1 MRRTAMKTLP
11 AIAAMLALTACATGP
26 QFDTDGVNR
35 DLQPRQAAADQ
46 MRDEQVLWGGTI
58 LSVQPQ
64 QDTTQIEVLAYPLD
78 RGQQPRIDRSS
89 QGRFLIMADGYLE
102 PADYSEG
109 RQITVRGPLTEAQ
122 TATIGEADYRYA
134 VVRADDLHLWP
145 RQSSGQAR
153 NEPRVNFGIGIG
165 IMR

>member
-1 MRRTAMKTLP
+1 MRRRVTIIPLLLAT
-11 AIAAMLALTACATGP
+11 LALTACATGP

-35 DLQPRQAAADQ
+35 DLQPRQAAADAV
-46 MRDEQVLWGGTI
+46 RDEQVLWGGTI
-58 LSVQPQ
+58 ISVKPQ
-64 QDTTQIEVLAYPLD
+64 QESTQLEVLAYPLD

-89 QGRFLIMADGYLE
+89 QGRFLVVADGYLE

-109 RQITVRGPLTEAQ
+109 RQITVRGPLGESQ
-122 TATIGEADYRYA
+122 TATIGEADYNYA
-134 VVRADDLHLWP
+134 VVHAEDLHLWP

-153 NEPRVNFGIGIG
+153 QEPRVNFGIGIG